1 MNPVTENYYT
11 VIHTMAYFRGK
22 FALGLKG
29 RFYAKLFF
37 VSKGKILRHHCLY
50 VLNGKILRQTSYVKP
65 NACAYIFK
73 FIHKGKILRHGLF
86 YCMIMASKPVSMAT
100 QSWCSYKKSNT
111 YHIVGYF
118 QGGKFLRISRIKN
131 NS

>member
-1 MNPVTENYYT
+1 MHGFER
-11 VIHTMAYFRGK
+11 VIHTMAYFRSK

-37 VSKGKILRHHCLY
+37 VSKGKILHHHCLY

-86 YCMIMASKPVSMAT
+86 YCMIMASTLLNPYPWQHKAGVVI
-100 QSWCSYKKSNT
+100 KSQI
-111 YHIVGYF
+111 HI
-118 QGGKFLRISRIKN
+118 I
-131 NS
+131 